1 LSRTATRASALAA
14 SCLLALMAGAAPAL
28 ADDISNNLDT
38 TVDTTAE
45 VMSLTVGGSPGSTQ
59 LRVVT
64 AADPKSGC
72 NLTGRTTATFDVK
85 SSASSVATVS
95 PSSVTFTSCGD
106 VKNLTVTPVA
116 PGSTSITLA
125 QTQNNTSGTF
135 NVAPATFTVNV
146 APATPTNTAP
156 TVNVVGAVDGQH
168 YTWGALPS
176 PTCSVADKED
186 GAKSFAATLTHT
198 EADWIGSQTASC
210 TYTDAGG
217 LTASSSVSYVVDKAA
232 STINLDCPTSVVYT
246 GSALAPCTATVTGVG
261 LKTTLT
267 VDYVANTDAGTATA
281 SASYAGDATH
291 AAATSSTTFTID
303 KASSTT
309 TLICSPGVVYTGDAQ
324 NVCSGHV
331 TGAGGLDKAVPV
343 VYTPDNTGATS
354 TGTATATFD
363 GDANHDASSAVASFE
378 IGKATSSIEITC
390 TPGSVFDNTAQTP
403 CSAVVTGAGGLRE
416 SVDVHYSA
424 NVHAGEAT
432 VTASYA
438 GDANHGATSATGHF
452 TIAKAATTT
461 TLTCLQSVTY
471 DGTSQEPCTASVSGP
486 ALPDQAVVPAYSA
499 DTVNAGD
506 VAVTADYVGSDDYL
520 ASTDSGS
527 FTIEQATSSVTVHC
541 PTSVTYTGSALT
553 PCTATVSGAGTFES
567 TDTTWAYADN
577 VVAGSATVTATY
589 GGDRNHS
596 GTTGTGGFTI
606 DQAPSTV
613 DVTCTSPVTY
623 TGSALTPCTASVSGA
638 GTFESTDTTWA
649 YADNVAAGS
658 ATVTATYGGDRN
670 HSGTTGTGG
679 FTIDQAPSTVDV
691 TCTSPV
697 TYSGS
702 PLTPCS
708 ATVTGAGNLSQL
720 LTVTYGD
727 NTNAGKATASA
738 SYPGD
743 ANHTGDTYATSFTI
757 DKATSA
763 VTVTCPTSMD
773 ATGNPLTPCTAR
785 VTGAGG
791 LDQPLPVA
799 YTNNTMFGTATASA
813 TWAGDANHNGSTGR
827 ATFTVNPFHLGG
839 FYQPVDMNGVLNTVK
854 AGSTVPLK
862 FELFSG
868 STELTSTSAVKS
880 FGVAPMSCSTTAVT
894 DDVEITTTGGT
905 ALRYDTTGGQF
916 IQNWQ
921 TPKTAGS
928 CYQVTMT
935 AVDGSTIKALFKL
948 K

>member
-1 LSRTATRASALAA
+1 
-14 SCLLALMAGAAPAL
+14 MAGAAPAL

-623 TGSALTPCTASVSGA
+623 
-638 GTFESTDTTWA
+638 
-649 YADNVAAGS
+649 
-658 ATVTATYGGDRN
+658 
-670 HSGTTGTGG
+670 
-679 FTIDQAPSTVDV
+679 
-691 TCTSPV
+691 
-697 TYSGS
+697 SGS